1 MRTDERGL
9 PLTTGSDAIDDHVL
23 ACTDLHVMVA
33 LVMAGRYQAAEQC
46 LASLR
51 AFADTPNNFAAATMT
66 RITVPLCKSI
76 LAYGKGAPQ
85 TALDGLLP
93 IRYDYACVGG
103 SHAQRDVF
111 AQFLI
116 ETALKAE
123 RWLLASALLAERLAV
138 RPNSRG
144 TWLKY
149 AQTLDKLG
157 DTTRAA
163 AAQQRDATVH

>member
-1 MRTDERGL
+1 MAKVPPRRL
-9 PLTTGSDAIDDHVL
+9 S
-23 ACTDLHVMVA
+23 MVCYPYA
-33 LVMAGRYQAAEQC
+33 MIMPVSVAA
-46 LASLR
+46 
-51 AFADTPNNFAAATMT
+51 
-66 RITVPLCKSI
+66 
-76 LAYGKGAPQ
+76 
-85 TALDGLLP
+85 
-93 IRYDYACVGG
+93 
-103 SHAQRDVF
+103 HAQRDVF

-149 AQTLDKLG
+149 AQTLDNLG